1 MRQARTNDEIEA
13 AMRLRF
19 AVFCEEQGVTLE
31 AEQDGRDQ
39 SAVHVVVM
47 EDDRLIGTCRLLIDS
62 GVARLGRMVVS
73 AERRGAGVGSAIL
86 EEADRTALAAGA
98 GAIRLNAQVPA
109 RGVYDRAG
117 YEAEGAVFMEEGIE
131 HVTMEKRLA

>member
-1 MRQARTNDEIEA
+1 
-13 AMRLRF
+13 MRLRF

-39 SAVHVVVM
+39 GAVHVVVM
-47 EDDRLIGTCRLLIDS
+47 EDGRLIGTCRLLIHS

>member
-1 MRQARTNDEIEA
+1 
-13 AMRLRF
+13 MRLRF

>member
-1 MRQARTNDEIEA
+1 
-13 AMRLRF
+13 MRLRF
-19 AVFCEEQGVTLE
+19 AVFCGEQGVTLE

>member
-1 MRQARTNDEIEA
+1 
-13 AMRLRF
+13 MRLRF
-19 AVFCEEQGVTLE
+19 AVFCGEQGVTLE

-62 GVARLGRMVVS
+62 GVALLGRMVVS

-117 YEAEGAVFMEEGIE
+117 YEADGAVFMEEGIE

>member
-1 MRQARTNDEIEA
+1 
-13 AMRLRF
+13 
-19 AVFCEEQGVTLE
+19 
-31 AEQDGRDQ
+31 
-39 SAVHVVVM
+39 M